1 MKKGELKTL
10 IDAYLNDDA
19 EMVIAENPKCLMGIE
34 QNVCIMI
41 KLDGNWE
48 R

>member
-19 EMVIAENPKCLMGIE
+19 EIVIGGNPKCLVGIE
-34 QNVCIMI
+34 RNVCIMI